1 MLRTPTVPSKVLAIL
16 AAAVLMLALS
26 QAFPLGTSTP
36 VARAAG
42 TVPTGLQ
49 DYERWFGSEHAHTGM
64 DGDDGATASTAATAF
79 AYAKKLP
86 HLQYYII
93 SPHVHQSRTGISL
106 FSDATYTT
114 VRSSATSATTAS
126 FIAIAGQEVSTIST
140 GGHWNLFNASALV
153 GTDHPDGDWT
163 DSDSYYTH
171 VAGLGAAGQDIAAQF
186 NHPTTGDFG
195 DRYVAA
201 AAPYFGTIAVTT
213 GPTGSTKQDFSDNGS
228 NLEYNTTNPLENLW
242 AHYLGLGWKLSP
254 ASDQDNHQATWGASS
269 SEYTVIVRP
278 KGTTLSQANVLKGV
292 REHMTYAT
300 EDPNMQIGF
309 LANGWSMGQTIGGSS
324 NVAFTIWWNNPS
336 ASICN
341 NNVPACV
348 TEPANDAIQNIWIY
362 KNSFGTVGDSV
373 GANAGSFVA
382 RTSPNTASG
391 TWNITL
397 PAAVGDWFVVKFQ
410 DTYTFASDP
419 TTGRTTSKDL
429 TWSAPVWYDPTH
441 ADPPLLVDSGATAT
455 PTAVPPTPTPTTI
468 GPTATPV
475 PPTPTPIPPTATP
488 PPSGGCSGIEINEV
502 LLAPSTLYTTEWVEL
517 YNPTA
522 SAADLSGCIL
532 DDLVN
537 GGGAPYTIPAGT
549 TIAAYGYWTHDFTA
563 YFNNTGDDVNW
574 IAKDGETVIDH
585 FTYGSTGYDVSW
597 YRYPD
602 GGPWQ
607 TTTSSAPTK
616 GSANTLNG
624 ATATPTGVPPT
635 STRTATSVP
644 PTATPL
650 PPTNTPTPLPP
661 TSTRTRTPLPP
672 TNTPTPVPPTPTR
685 TPVPPTATFTPTPK
699 PLPNHVVIS
708 EFRTRGAGGAG
719 DEFIELYNPT
729 GAAVDISGWLVKGSN
744 GSGTTS
750 VRATIT
756 SGTVL
761 QYGQHYLLAYT
772 TYGGTVAPDQTYST
786 GITDDGGIAL
796 FKSDGVTILD
806 QVGMSTGSVYK
817 EGTVLA
823 PLTTDVN
830 RSYERKLGGASGS
843 CVDVNNNSADFQL
856 ISPSA
861 PQNKTS
867 ATVLCK

>member
-1 MLRTPTVPSKVLAIL
+1 MKMLRTHTVPSKVLAIL

-26 QAFPLGTSTP
+26 QAFPLGTQPS
-36 VARAAG
+36 VVRAAG
-42 TVPTGLQ
+42 TLPTGLQ

-64 DGDDGATASTAATAF
+64 DGDDGATGATAATAF
-79 AYAKKLP
+79 AYAKNLP

-106 FSDATYTT
+106 YSDTTYNTI
-114 VRSSATSATTAS
+114 RSSATSATTPS

-153 GTDHPDGDWT
+153 GTDHPDGDWN
-163 DSDSYYTH
+163 DADDYYDH
-171 VAGLGAAGQDIAAQF
+171 VAGLGAAGEDIAAQF

-195 DRYVAA
+195 DRYAA
-201 AAPYFGTIAVTT
+201 TAAPYFGTIAVTT
-213 GPTGSTKQDFSDNGS
+213 GPTGSTKKDFSDNGS

-254 ASDQDNHQATWGASS
+254 AADQDNHQATWGASS
-269 SEYTVIVRP
+269 SEYTVIVRA
-278 KGTTLSQANVLKGV
+278 KGTTLSQANVLKGM
-292 REHMTYAT
+292 RDHMTYAT

-309 LANGWSMGQTIGGSS
+309 LANGWSMGQTIGGAS
-324 NVAFTIWWNNPS
+324 NVAFTVWWNNPS
-336 ASICN
+336 ATICN
-341 NNVPACV
+341 NNVPVCV

-373 GANAGSFVA
+373 GANAGNFVA
-382 RTSPNTASG
+382 HFSPNTVSG
-391 TWNITL
+391 TWNVTL

-441 ADPPLLVDSGATAT
+441 ADPQLLVDSGATAT
-455 PTAVPPTPTPTTI
+455 PTPG

-475 PPTPTPIPPTATP
+475 PATATPVPPTATLV
-488 PPSGGCSGIEINEV
+488 PSGGCTVIKINEV
-502 LLAPSTLYTTEWVEL
+502 LPAPSTLYTTEWVEL
-517 YNPTA
+517 YNPAA
-522 SAADLSGCIL
+522 SAVDLSGCIL

-537 GGGAPYTIPAGT
+537 GGSAPYTIPAGT
-549 TIAAYGYWTHDFTA
+549 TIAAHGFWTHDFTN
-563 YFNNTGDDVNW
+563 YYNNSGDDVNL
-574 IAKDGETVIDH
+574 IATDGVTVIDH
-585 FTYGSTGYDVSW
+585 YTYASTGYDVSW
-597 YRYPD
+597 YRFPD

-607 TTTSSAPTK
+607 TTTTRSPTK
-616 GSANTLNG
+616 GSSNTLNG
-624 ATATPTGVPPT
+624 ATATPT
-635 STRTATSVP
+635 SVP
-644 PTATPL
+644 PTNTPTATSLPPTNTPTPTPL
-650 PPTNTPTPLPP
+650 PPTNTPTPTATRTP
-661 TSTRTRTPLPP
+661 TSTPTKTP
-672 TNTPTPVPPTPTR
+672 TNTPTR

-699 PLPNHVVIS
+699 PLLSHIVIS

-744 GSGTTS
+744 STGTTS
-750 VRATIT
+750 IRATINA
-756 SGTVL
+756 GTVL

-772 TYGGTVAPDQTYST
+772 TYGGSVAPNQTYST
-786 GITDDGGIAL
+786 GITDNGGIAL
-796 FKSDGVTILD
+796 FKSDGVTIVD
-806 QVGMSTGSVYK
+806 QVGMSTGSAYK

-843 CVDVNNNSADFQL
+843 CVDANNNSADFSL

-861 PQNKTS
+861 PQNKAS
-867 ATVLCK
+867 ATVVCK